1 MMLII
6 IPTSFAADV
15 TDDADDVSV
24 SAEDTIIQSSD
35 DVVIENTS
43 NLVGVSAGHNNDV
56 ISQNNNDKNV
66 LRGAYDYESTPSPDS
81 VEYTSGESK
90 IITVTVDS
98 EYLDWIGGSDSMY
111 VYINGA
117 SNGIEIDGVTADA
130 DSFEFDLKTVSDK
143 LVNGRNTLV
152 FHPDEYTLSEAYI
165 SSTNFNPLT
174 VQIGPVAEKFLYVA
188 PTGSDTSGDGSK
200 DKPYATITK
209 AIDVNSANGG
219 GYTVLIS
226 EGTYS
231 IAAKFI
237 TKDITLKAL
246 GNVIIDEKNNKGAI
260 SASSSY
266 NINLIGLTFIN
277 CKDSSSAI
285 SMGSS
290 GSGSLGVYNCT
301 FANNTGTYNIIKSGV
316 RTVINGCTFI
326 GNTAPGSGSANF
338 YGIICAAASGSFE
351 LTNNIFLNNILTRG
365 KSIIDNERSAT
376 LNAKDNYWGSNDG
389 LSKDSYY
396 GKVDASSWAALV
408 TSINN
413 SDVCVGDKATIT
425 TQFKSTADGK
435 TFTDL
440 SGAMPNLTVDATS
453 NLGTLDSKTFTIANN
468 TGNIIYTATK
478 DGKEKVN
485 ILYNGEVVSSI
496 DFNVDLN
503 IPGSIYV
510 ATTGSDTTGD
520 GSKTNPYATIAKAL
534 DANDGTNTI
543 IVSGGNYVLSDYQ
556 LRKSVTIIG
565 KDNVVITPA
574 GNNYILNIGT
584 GAKKVNL
591 TRLTFA
597 NATKGA
603 IGMSTSG
610 SGTDSRTLDIS
621 ECNFINNKGT
631 VGVVSLYGATTIS
644 KCNFINNTATSATGD
659 FNGIISVRHGASLTI
674 SYSNFIGNKNT
685 ASSSSAISCIYAAPA
700 KQDGWDEIPQP
711 TVIANNNFWGSND
724 KPNNKIV
731 SDGITVDN
739 WVVVVP
745 TLKDEV
751 DGTVT
756 AENNHE
762 ITLEFKSTTDGK
774 NFTDLADAMPD
785 ATFNLDATLGTITP
799 TVTLSNNIGN
809 GTYKSDKEG
818 SEKISIK
825 AADTVT
831 SLTFTVTEDET
842 GRIYVATT
850 GSNTTGDGSKAKPFA
865 TIDKAIAKNEE
876 LGGNQEI
883 IIYAG
888 TYHSNS
894 AIMIKKGVTITARD
908 GEVVLTT
915 DKYHFYISTNDIV
928 NITFNDLTLIN
939 APMATRGDIEASGS
953 YYKNGILNLNNCKFI
968 NNTVDRIVT
977 GSYFSFNI
985 NNCSFINNVA
995 RSYLISGVAV
1005 NINNSI
1011 FLNNTCGVNYL
1022 VSGSSGTVDNNFW
1035 GSNNKPAVS
1044 YSIKLNNWIVL
1055 VPTMSNDTILSGST
1069 YDVNLKFMLTT
1080 DGKTFTDLNTVVSDL
1095 TFDLQ
1100 SALGN
1105 TFVPEK
1111 VTVSNN
1117 EGTFKYQA
1125 NKDGMEKLSIL
1136 AGKEVVSL
1144 NFEVID
1150 TDPTHIYVA
1159 TTGSDTTGDG
1169 SKINPFRSIAKA
1181 LTKATNGKC
1190 TIFIFDGTYYESALN
1205 LTADVNIVG
1214 MGDNVVI
1221 DANNT
1226 NYIFAVTAN
1235 NVNFNISRLTLANG
1249 NANYGGAIQMG
1260 TTWTGYDANAYI
1272 ANVRFINNTA
1282 TTSGGAIYNVGG
1294 KSIYGNNNLT
1304 VVNCTFINGKANYAA
1319 AIETHS
1325 DSTIINSVFRNNT
1338 LTGDYGDGAAIRMN
1352 GRTTTIE
1359 GCVFENNKAPADKA
1373 TISVQSGSLNVTYSV
1388 FLDEGKAISAKSSYY
1403 DKVHVDYNFWG
1414 TNDKPVSKVDNGI
1427 TINNWIIVDSKLDT
1441 ADINASEKAP
1451 IISEFKLTN
1460 DGTSFEA
1467 LNKTVPGVTISY
1479 VPTIGKVSQVNVTMV
1494 NNKATTTYTATTEGN
1509 ETVKVTV
1516 NGNVL
1521 SELKFA
1527 VGKSVEGKIFVS
1539 DAIGDDY
1546 NGHDG
1551 SRLKPYKTIDRAIS
1565 QAKTGNTIY
1574 VYSGVYTFTS
1584 YSLISKD
1591 LTIIGLGD
1599 VIINRTASSYG
1610 PYVFSI
1616 SGRITVNL
1624 INLTFANVK
1633 YTASSSYS
1641 SVPGVIYVSG
1651 YSSYNIPN
1659 INITDCNFINNYAPT
1674 GIVYGSYLNLNL
1686 TRCNFINNTATGTN
1700 TYNQAL
1706 IFIDNGGSLYMNYC
1720 NFADNTIKG
1729 KYLIYFGSTSVKS
1742 NVDYNYWGSNDN
1754 PNTKLYRTKANNWV
1768 VLDSSINSTDIY
1780 TGDINDVNL
1789 KFELTTDGEN
1799 FTDLA
1804 GVMPDLTVNVVPT
1817 IGVIDPQTVTISNNI
1832 GKTTYKAN
1840 VNGTETINVTV
1851 GESTL
1856 DQLTFNVTKTIPKV
1870 ASNITISVDDIK
1882 VGEDAVIVASVTS
1895 GATGNVTFTIGDMIE
1910 TVEIKDGKATL
1921 TVKDLASGDYT
1932 VDATYNGD
1940 AKYLSSSNSTS
1951 FKVSKVDS
1959 TISIDVGDI
1968 KVGEDAI
1975 INVVV
1980 PNDATGNVT
1989 FTIGDM
1995 IKVVDVVDGKAILT
2009 VKDLA
2014 SGDYTVDA
2022 TYNGD
2027 VKYLT
2032 SSNSSSFKVS
2042 KVESKVDIS
2051 VDNIEIGKDAVVTV
2065 SVTSGATGNVTVVIN
2080 GKSQVVE
2087 LKDSKA
2093 TVTIE
2098 NLTADDYK
2106 IEATYNGDAKYLTSS
2121 AVYTFNVNKLP
2132 SSITVSVDDI
2142 KVGEDAVIVAS
2153 VTSGATGNVTFTI
2166 GDMIKVVDV
2175 VDGKAILTVKDLA
2188 SGDYTVDATYNGDVK
2203 YLSSS
2208 NSSSF
2213 KVSKVDSTI
2222 SIDVGDIK
2230 VGEDAIINVVVPNDA
2245 TGNVII
2251 TIGDKT
2257 ETVEIKDGKATL
2269 TVKDLLADTY
2279 TIHATY
2285 NGDNKYNKANA
2296 TGSITVSK
2304 VSEFDFN
2311 VDVKVDEN
2319 VTVNVVLP
2327 KDATG
2332 EITVKVNNNNYTA
2345 KVENGSAKVIISDL
2359 KSGKYNITTSYSGDD
2374 KYITKESNTTIE
2386 IAKYNAPINV
2396 TYNGN
2401 INVGDNETIKVVLP
2415 DDATGTV
2422 TIIVNGKNQTVNVNK
2437 GIADIVLSDLVADKY
2452 AVAVKYN
2459 GDANYLANETSFNF
2473 TVSKVAK
2480 YDMNITTTVDG
2491 NNVIVDVVLPKDAN
2505 GNVTVGVDGK
2515 NQTVG
2520 VVNGIASVKLTNLTT
2535 GNHTIT
2541 VSYNDDKYDVKSV
2554 SANVTVVD
2562 KSVVLTVP
2570 NVVKYYMG
2578 NESLVANLVDA
2589 EGNPV
2594 VGVNVTFTINGKN
2607 YTKVTDKYGNASM
2620 GIKLV
2625 PGFYNVTTTYG
2636 NMSVV
2641 SNITVMST
2649 IVGDNLVKMFQ
2660 NDTHFFAKFLDS
2672 NGNPLANTTVRFNIN
2687 GVFYNAT
2694 TNASGVAKL
2703 GIKLY
2708 AKEYILTAYN
2718 PVTGEEKGFNV
2729 TVKPLIT
2736 QNHDLVKY
2744 YRNASQFSVKVYN
2757 KDGSLANGTN
2767 VTFNINGV
2775 FYHKQIING
2784 TATLNIN
2791 LRPGKYVITSMYEGY
2806 AVGNNIT
2813 VLPTLITKDLD
2824 MKYLDGSN
2832 FTAQTLDGQGKPLAN
2847 QNISFNV
2854 HGVFYHRTTD
2864 ENGIASL
2871 NMRLNPGKYIITS
2884 IWNEYQVGNNI
2895 TIA

>member
-1 MMLII
+1 MSLKFNKHLILCFFVLMMLII

-81 VEYTSGESK
+81 VEYTPGESK

-152 FHPDEYTLSEAYI
+152 FHPDENLLYDYQGDSLI
-165 SSTNFNPLT
+165 TNFNPLI

-246 GNVIIDEKNNKGAI
+246 GNVIIDENNTKGAI
-260 SASSSY
+260 SASSSN

-290 GSGSLGVYNCT
+290 GLGSLGVYNCT

-396 GKVDASSWAALV
+396 GKVDASSWTALV

-413 SDVCVGDKATIT
+413 TDVCVGDKATIT

-565 KDNVVITPA
+565 KDNVVITPT

-584 GAKKVNL
+584 GAKNVNL

-610 SGTDSRTLDIS
+610 SGTDSRTLAIS

-700 KQDGWDEIPQP
+700 KQDDWDEIPQP

-883 IIYAG
+883 IVYAG

-894 AIMIKKGVTITARD
+894 AITIKKGVTITARD

-915 DKYHFYISTNDIV
+915 DKYHFYISTSDIV

-939 APMATRGDIEASGS
+939 APIGTRGDIEASGS

-995 RSYLISGVAV
+995 KSYLIFGVAV

-1100 SALGN
+1100 SDLGN

-1282 TTSGGAIYNVGG
+1282 TTSGGAIYNAGG

-1338 LTGDYGDGAAIRMN
+1338 LTGDYSDGAAIRMN

-1403 DKVHVDYNFWG
+1403 DRVHVDYNFWG

-1551 SRLKPYKTIDRAIS
+1551 SRLKPYKTIGRAIS

-1599 VIINRTASSYG
+1599 VIINRTASSYS
-1610 PYVFSI
+1610 PYIFSI

-1641 SVPGVIYVSG
+1641 AVPGVIYVSG

-1789 KFELTTDGEN
+1789 KFELTADGEN

-1840 VNGTETINVTV
+1840 VNGTETINVAV

-1856 DQLTFNVTKTIPKV
+1856 DQLTFNVTKTIPK

-1882 VGEDAVIVASVTS
+1882 VGEDVVIVASVPND
-1895 GATGNVTFTIGDMIE
+1895 ATGNVTFTIGDMIE
-1910 TVEIKDGKATL
+1910 TVEIK
-1921 TVKDLASGDYT
+1921 
-1932 VDATYNGD
+1932 
-1940 AKYLSSSNSTS
+1940 
-1951 FKVSKVDS
+1951 
-1959 TISIDVGDI
+1959 
-1968 KVGEDAI
+1968 
-1975 INVVV
+1975 
-1980 PNDATGNVT
+1980 
-1989 FTIGDM
+1989 
-1995 IKVVDVVDGKAILT
+1995 DGKAILT

-2027 VKYLT
+2027 
-2032 SSNSSSFKVS
+2032 
-2042 KVESKVDIS
+2042 
-2051 VDNIEIGKDAVVTV
+2051 A
-2065 SVTSGATGNVTVVIN
+2065 
-2080 GKSQVVE
+2080 
-2087 LKDSKA
+2087 
-2093 TVTIE
+2093 
-2098 NLTADDYK
+2098 
-2106 IEATYNGDAKYLTSS
+2106 
-2121 AVYTFNVNKLP
+2121 
-2132 SSITVSVDDI
+2132 
-2142 KVGEDAVIVAS
+2142 
-2153 VTSGATGNVTFTI
+2153 
-2166 GDMIKVVDV
+2166 
-2175 VDGKAILTVKDLA
+2175 
-2188 SGDYTVDATYNGDVK
+2188 K

-2257 ETVEIKDGKATL
+2257 ETVEIKDGKTTL

-2332 EITVKVNNNNYTA
+2332 EITVKVNNNNHTA

-2359 KSGKYNITTSYSGDD
+2359 KPGKYNITTRYSGDD

-2491 NNVIVDVVLPKDAN
+2491 NDVIVDVVLPKDAN

-2520 VVNGIASVKLTNLTT
+2520 VVNGIASVKLTNLTA
-2535 GNHTIT
+2535 GNHTIV

-2554 SANVTVVD
+2554 STNISIVD

-2636 NMSVV
+2636 NISVR

-2791 LRPGKYVITSMYEGY
+2791 LRPGKYVVTSMYEGY

-2824 MKYLDGSN
+2824 MKYMDGSN